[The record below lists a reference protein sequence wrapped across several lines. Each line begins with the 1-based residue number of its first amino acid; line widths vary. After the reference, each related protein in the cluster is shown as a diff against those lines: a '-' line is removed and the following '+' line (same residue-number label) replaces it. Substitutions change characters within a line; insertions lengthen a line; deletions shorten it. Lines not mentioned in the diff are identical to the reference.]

1 MFLIQWC
8 CYNLLSEHSISVCV
22 LSASLSEGWSHLS
35 NIITPSYVCVCAIVC
50 VKWGGR
56 IGLREK
62 NVLLICG
69 LSGGAVAAAAE
80 EVVSQWCVSSSWC
93 STNPILYICKC
104 GRFLIKKKKRRRKKS
119 NNIVNSFC
127 CNTVVHFIDPGK
139 PLGQLCFH
147 WDNSRS
153 FPRCVCTGR
162 RRKTCV
168 GAATSRL
175 LFVLQ
180 GSWEYM
186 TRGGISCFY

>member
-1 MFLIQWC
+1 MKPFIKYNYPLI
-8 CYNLLSEHSISVCV
+8 
-22 LSASLSEGWSHLS
+22 
-35 NIITPSYVCVCAIVC
+35 CVCMCDRVC
-50 VKWGGR
+50 KVGGQNW
-56 IGLREK
+56 IEK
-62 NVLLICG
+62 KTVLLICG

-80 EVVSQWCVSSSWC
+80 AVVSQWCVSSSWC

-175 LFVLQ
+175 LFVIQ